1 MLFALPAM
9 AQRVVLV
16 PPETKDPVLSDAFN
30 RLKAELNIHDFE
42 IEVRGV
48 ALGPDPTDALTR
60 VAQESDAFA
69 SIALLKREDQ
79 ALVQI
84 WLVDR
89 VSGKATMRA
98 LQVEP
103 GTDAANLLAIRAV
116 DLLRASLRE
125 FNPNEKPPTDVVNVD
140 RRATPVVVQ
149 KLAERPPSMF
159 SLRADA
165 LFVYQWPHFGMS
177 VGPAIGG
184 ALRLGRSAELDVIA
198 AGPVVGAKYDTSE
211 GSSSLRQ
218 ELAWLEPRWQ
228 IVRSRRV
235 ALGTGLVAG
244 VLLLHAQGQPN
255 APLVAQSANL
265 YGFLGGL
272 SLHTQAE
279 LAPGV
284 SCELAVKALG
294 TAPRLGVML
303 DTQRTSMA
311 FPMLVTTLGIRVAL

>member
-1 MLFALPAM
+1 MLFVLPAM

-42 IEVRGV
+42 IDVRG
-48 ALGPDPTDALTR
+48 ASLGPDPTDALTR

-79 ALVQI
+79 ASVQI

-140 RRATPVVVQ
+140 RRATPAVVQ
-149 KLAERPPSMF
+149 KLAERPPPMF
-159 SLRADA
+159 WLRADA
-165 LFVYQWPHFGMS
+165 LFVYQWPRLGVS

-184 ALRLGRSAELDVIA
+184 AFRLGPAAELDVIA
-198 AGPVVGAKYDTSE
+198 AGPVVGAKYDTNE

-218 ELAWLEPRWQ
+218 ELAWVEPRWQ
-228 IVRSRRV
+228 IVRTRR
-235 ALGTGLVAG
+235 AMLGAGLVAG

-265 YGFLGGL
+265 VGFLGGL
-272 SLHTQAE
+272 GLHSQVE
-279 LAPGV
+279 LAAGV
-284 SCELAVKALG
+284 ACELGVKALG

-303 DTQRTSMA
+303 DTQQTTLA
-311 FPMLVTTLGIRVAL
+311 WPMLAASVGIRVAL